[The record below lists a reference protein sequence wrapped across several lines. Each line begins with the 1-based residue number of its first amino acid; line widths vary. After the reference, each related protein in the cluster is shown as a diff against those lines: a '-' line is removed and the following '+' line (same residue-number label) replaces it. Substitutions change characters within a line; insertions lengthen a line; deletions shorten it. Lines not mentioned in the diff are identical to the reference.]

1 MSSTNCMFLIFHVS
15 VDVAKLRAKSSD
27 NIAVCFQRE
36 QIFVERGCVLGLFNG
51 H

>member
-1 MSSTNCMFLIFHVS
+1 MNCMLLIFHVL

-27 NIAVCFQRE
+27 NMAVCFE
-36 QIFVERGCVLGLFNG
+36 DEWIFVERGCVLGLFNG